1 MTPGMLAAF
10 FAPEPESDKT
20 ATQPPLT
27 FVSTIVA
34 PIRELITRLGP
45 LALPI
50 LVLVAGFRM
59 PGYISS
65 AMAVPLFKSLH
76 YSDTDIATVTKLFGF
91 WVGLGGT
98 FLASTII
105 PRLGMMASLLV
116 GTLSGS
122 ASHLAL
128 AYLAAHGDHGGNEFW
143 TFAFAVSLDSF
154 AYAFA
159 SIVLITYMSS
169 LASTQLAASQYALLT
184 SICALPGSLLAGV
197 SGFAVER
204 LGFEHFFVETS
215 LIGAPVALL
224 CWWIWRQQP
233 AMKPQGAV
241 ARQADSS

>member
-1 MTPGMLAAF
+1 
-10 FAPEPESDKT
+10 
-20 ATQPPLT
+20 
-27 FVSTIVA
+27 
-34 PIRELITRLGP
+34 
-45 LALPI
+45 
-50 LVLVAGFRM
+50 M

-98 FLASTII
+98 FLASYII

-224 CWWIWRQQP
+224 CWWVWRQQP

-241 ARQADSS
+241 APQADGS